1 MSDSINARVAI
12 REGREEAREATEANE
27 CTRQVLVANVAFAIV
42 GEHRVKELEQE
53 HCSCGK
59 QLYEVSKSREGLVP
73 HAFPTCTLHHFFASS
88 FSKTQFLFFF
98 SLWFV
103 LCDGSCNDI

>member
-1 MSDSINARVAI
+1 MSDSISSRVAI

-27 CTRQVLVANVAFAIV
+27 RTRQVLVTNVALAIV

-59 QLYEVSKSREGLVP
+59 QLYEVSKTREGHVP
-73 HAFPTCTLHHFFASS
+73 YAFLTCTLAHLCSS
-88 FSKTQFLFFF
+88 IL
-98 SLWFV
+98 
-103 LCDGSCNDI
+103 